1 MAWVLI
7 VTVAISAV
15 ALAAIYLHE
24 ALPAM
29 GVRSGKPSRA
39 CYLKYGKHA
48 VNMFPERT
56 GNHASLTQDRS
67 CDNRVLRSI
76 RDVR

>member
-1 MAWVLI
+1 MAWILI
-7 VTVAISAV
+7 VTIAISAV
-15 ALAAIYLHE
+15 ALTAIYLHG

-39 CYLKYGKHA
+39 CYLKYGA
-48 VNMFPERT
+48 DAANMFSERT
-56 GNHASLTQDRS
+56 ENHASTQDRS

-76 RDVR
+76 LDVR